1 MTGDDVIGS
10 AYLGQLAVDK
20 SEIEQWKNTVEHIG
34 KEYKGSHQLKQ
45 LNQTQIHV
53 SEIHDE
59 EDYES

>member
-1 MTGDDVIGS
+1 MIGS

-20 SEIEQWKNTVEHIG
+20 SELEQWKNTVEHIG

-45 LNQTQIHV
+45 QNQTQIHV
-53 SEIHDE
+53 SEIPDE